1 MTAAP
6 GWPALMAYGSLR
18 MPLALLE
25 LPLFVVLPVFYGREL
40 GVPLALVGSVL
51 FAARLLDAL
60 ADPMIGLAIDRS
72 RARARFR
79 RWIHVGLPLL
89 LLGFI
94 AMLRPPA
101 GLTPGELALW
111 LALSSVLTYLAWSMV
126 SIAHQAWGAGIG
138 ADDRTRVRVTG
149 VREACG
155 LAGVLVS
162 ALMLEP
168 DRIGLLLS
176 VFAAM
181 LGAAALAICWA
192 PTASVGSG
200 SGRSEAAGS
209 NKGQG
214 EGKGEGIGRAV
225 IAPATGGAPW
235 RLIAADRRFR
245 RLLAVFVLNG
255 TASALPATLVLFFV
269 SDVLLAAD
277 RASAFLFLYFLA
289 AALGM
294 PAWVTLG
301 GRFGPRR
308 AWLGGMICALL
319 AFVWAFTLGPGDVL
333 AFGAICVMTGLA
345 LGADLAMPGAL
356 LAGVIAA
363 AGAGGTRE
371 AGYFG
376 VWSLATKLNLAL
388 AAGLGLP
395 LLGYL
400 GYRPGEPSQSTF
412 ALTLSYAA
420 LPCLIKLIA
429 ACLLWRMA
437 RDGAHPQAGA
447 HA

>member
-1 MTAAP
+1 MSPVP

-40 GVPLALVGSVL
+40 GVPLALVGTVL

-72 RARARFR
+72 RARAGFR
-79 RWIHVGLPLL
+79 RWIHAGLPVL
-89 LLGFI
+89 LLGFV
-94 AMLRPPA
+94 AMLQPPA
-101 GLTPGELALW
+101 GLSSGELALW
-111 LALSSVLTYLAWSMV
+111 LAASSVLTYLAWSVV

-138 ADDRTRVRVTG
+138 ADDRVRVRVTG

-168 DRIGLLLS
+168 DRVGLLLT

-181 LGAAALAICWA
+181 LGAAAFALYWA
-192 PTASVGSG
+192 PAAPVGSG
-200 SGRSEAAGS
+200 SGR
-209 NKGQG
+209 G
-214 EGKGEGIGRAV
+214 EGASSSEGEGVGQAV
-225 IAPATGGAPW
+225 IAPAAAGAPW

-294 PAWVTLG
+294 PVWVALG

-308 AWLGGMICALL
+308 AWLGGMICALF

-333 AFGAICVMTGLA
+333 AFGVICVMTGLA

-356 LAGVIAA
+356 LAGVISA

-412 ALTLSYAA
+412 ALALTYAA

-437 RDGAHPQAGA
+437 RDGVHPQAGA